1 MSKKKRMGYII
12 SVDGNTDFEYN
23 VDDEIL
29 VFETLTQIEEY
40 AKVNKIDKNKL
51 NVYSVELE
59 DEHEICFTRLR
70 WIRLQSFICGY
81 QFWGCVGSSKDI
93 RRTNSIS
100 HRKSP

>member
-1 MSKKKRMGYII
+1 MSKKKHMGYII

-59 DEHEICFTRLR
+59 D
-70 WIRLQSFICGY
+70 
-81 QFWGCVGSSKDI
+81 
-93 RRTNSIS
+93 
-100 HRKSP
+100 

>member
-23 VDDEIL
+23 LDDEIL

-40 AKVNKIDKNKL
+40 AKVNKIDKSKL

-59 DEHEICFTRLR
+59 D
-70 WIRLQSFICGY
+70 
-81 QFWGCVGSSKDI
+81 
-93 RRTNSIS
+93 
-100 HRKSP
+100 

>member
-40 AKVNKIDKNKL
+40 AKVNKIDKDKL
-51 NVYSVELE
+51 NIYSVEL
-59 DEHEICFTRLR
+59 
-70 WIRLQSFICGY
+70 
-81 QFWGCVGSSKDI
+81 
-93 RRTNSIS
+93 
-100 HRKSP
+100 

>member
-12 SVDGNTDFEYN
+12 SVDGNSDFEYN

-40 AKVNKIDKNKL
+40 AKANKIDKDKL

-59 DEHEICFTRLR
+59 D
-70 WIRLQSFICGY
+70 
-81 QFWGCVGSSKDI
+81 
-93 RRTNSIS
+93 
-100 HRKSP
+100 

>member
-1 MSKKKRMGYII
+1 MGYII

-40 AKVNKIDKNKL
+40 AKTNKIDKNKL

-59 DEHEICFTRLR
+59 D
-70 WIRLQSFICGY
+70 
-81 QFWGCVGSSKDI
+81 
-93 RRTNSIS
+93 
-100 HRKSP
+100 

>member
-1 MSKKKRMGYII
+1 MSQKKRMGYII

-59 DEHEICFTRLR
+59 D
-70 WIRLQSFICGY
+70 
-81 QFWGCVGSSKDI
+81 
-93 RRTNSIS
+93 
-100 HRKSP
+100 

>member
-1 MSKKKRMGYII
+1 MGKKQRMGYII

-29 VFETLTQIEEY
+29 VFETLAQIEEY

-59 DEHEICFTRLR
+59 D
-70 WIRLQSFICGY
+70 
-81 QFWGCVGSSKDI
+81 
-93 RRTNSIS
+93 
-100 HRKSP
+100 

>member
-12 SVDGNTDFEYN
+12 SVDGKSDFEYN

-40 AKVNKIDKNKL
+40 AKVNKIDKDKL

-59 DEHEICFTRLR
+59 D
-70 WIRLQSFICGY
+70 
-81 QFWGCVGSSKDI
+81 
-93 RRTNSIS
+93 
-100 HRKSP
+100 

>member
-29 VFETLTQIEEY
+29 VFEALTQIEEY

-59 DEHEICFTRLR
+59 D
-70 WIRLQSFICGY
+70 
-81 QFWGCVGSSKDI
+81 
-93 RRTNSIS
+93 
-100 HRKSP
+100 